1 MKQMKQF
8 MMSAFVSLMAVA
20 VAFVA
25 ETAQAGIVIKP
36 TAVTSSKGGDSDV
49 IRMINASGFTDANA
63 IANGASV
70 PAPWPGTG
78 TTWTDNWRNNWTAGN
93 DTNIFTLAET
103 YTLSGVHYWN
113 YNEGGETARGASN
126 VVISVSS
133 DGGSTW
139 TEAGTFVFAKAS
151 GTGGYTGADISFSTT
166 HNANMVRF
174 VITQNWLGNNNNPVG
189 LSEIRFVGDV
199 LPIAASFT
207 AASTNG
213 YAPLKVV
220 FTDFSATGGAAITN
234 RHWVFGD
241 GNTLDTT
248 ATTVTNTYTRV
259 GSHTVSLTVANNVG
273 DSSTSTR
280 TKLITVQPGHVIKPT
295 AATASSADTPALNM
309 INASEFSAGD
319 ANAITNGASMPVQ
332 WPGGGTGSTVAWRSF
347 YLDIAARNET
357 NTFMLDKTYL
367 LSGVH
372 YWNYNENGETA
383 RGASNVV
390 ISVSSDGG
398 TTWAEVGSF
407 VFAKASGA
415 GGSTGADAS
424 FPTNNSANAVKFVI
438 TSRWN
443 TGANYTGL
451 SEIRFIGF
459 VYEPPVRGTMVRFM

>member
-1 MKQMKQF
+1 
-8 MMSAFVSLMAVA
+8 
-20 VAFVA
+20 
-25 ETAQAGIVIKP
+25 
-36 TAVTSSKGGDSDV
+36 
-49 IRMINASGFTDANA
+49 
-63 IANGASV
+63 
-70 PAPWPGTG
+70 
-78 TTWTDNWRNNWTAGN
+78 
-93 DTNIFTLAET
+93 
-103 YTLSGVHYWN
+103 
-113 YNEGGETARGASN
+113 
-126 VVISVSS
+126 
-133 DGGSTW
+133 
-139 TEAGTFVFAKAS
+139 
-151 GTGGYTGADISFSTT
+151 
-166 HNANMVRF
+166 
-174 VITQNWLGNNNNPVG
+174 
-189 LSEIRFVGDV
+189 
-199 LPIAASFT
+199 
-207 AASTNG
+207 
-213 YAPLKVV
+213 
-220 FTDFSATGGAAITN
+220 
-234 RHWVFGD
+234 
-241 GNTLDTT
+241 
-248 ATTVTNTYTRV
+248 
-259 GSHTVSLTVANNVG
+259 
-273 DSSTSTR
+273 
-280 TKLITVQPGHVIKPT
+280 
-295 AATASSADTPALNM
+295 
-309 INASEFSAGD
+309 
-319 ANAITNGASMPVQ
+319 VQ